1 MPHSPTQVDFL
12 VIGCGIAGLG
22 YALEAARLGTVAV
35 LAKREVTEAATR
47 YAQGGIAAVWQ
58 EPDSFE
64 AHISDTIAAGA
75 GLNDVCAVEM
85 CVRRGPAEVRRLI
98 DLGVRFS
105 LREDADGYDLGKEG
119 GHTQRRVL
127 HAGDITGKALHA
139 ALLAE
144 AHRNSNIR
152 MLADHAAIDLVTA
165 RRLGE
170 DSDRVLGAYV
180 LEPATGRIHSVQAA
194 VTMLATGGAGKVY
207 LYTSNP
213 DVASG
218 DGIAM
223 AYRAGAT
230 VANMEFVQF
239 HPTCLFHP
247 EAKNFLISEA
257 VRGEGAVLRL
267 ADGSRFMHRYDER
280 EELAPRDIVARAID
294 AELKVSGAEHVMLD
308 ASHLSSDYLR
318 ERFPSLVQACLHWGF
333 DMTREPIPVVPAAH
347 YFCGGVRADLY
358 GRTDLPGLFAC
369 GETSCTGVH
378 GANRLASNSLL
389 EAAVFASR
397 AASVAAEA
405 LAEGRAVSRPSI
417 PPWDPGG
424 ATDSD
429 EEVVVTHNWDEIRR
443 LMWNYVGIVRSDK
456 RLRRAMRRLEL
467 LSEEIREYYWD
478 FHVTSDLIELRNIAV
493 VASLVVRCAQL
504 RRESRGLHY
513 NLDCPDTDE
522 RWLLDTVVR
531 RGSGMAP
538 VAVEQ
543 HAPID

>member
-1 MPHSPTQVDFL
+1 
-12 VIGCGIAGLG
+12 
-22 YALEAARLGTVAV
+22 
-35 LAKREVTEAATR
+35 
-47 YAQGGIAAVWQ
+47 
-58 EPDSFE
+58 
-64 AHISDTIAAGA
+64 
-75 GLNDVCAVEM
+75 
-85 CVRRGPAEVRRLI
+85 
-98 DLGVRFS
+98 
-105 LREDADGYDLGKEG
+105 
-119 GHTQRRVL
+119 
-127 HAGDITGKALHA
+127 
-139 ALLAE
+139 
-144 AHRNSNIR
+144 
-152 MLADHAAIDLVTA
+152 
-165 RRLGE
+165 
-170 DSDRVLGAYV
+170 
-180 LEPATGRIHSVQAA
+180 
-194 VTMLATGGAGKVY
+194 
-207 LYTSNP
+207 
-213 DVASG
+213 
-218 DGIAM
+218 
-223 AYRAGAT
+223 
-230 VANMEFVQF
+230 
-239 HPTCLFHP
+239 
-247 EAKNFLISEA
+247 
-257 VRGEGAVLRL
+257 
-267 ADGSRFMHRYDER
+267 
-280 EELAPRDIVARAID
+280 
-294 AELKVSGAEHVMLD
+294 MLD